1 MEQNLYRN
9 FMAHLA
15 SLEKLS
21 VIGSDTLLRLFNYSL
36 LIKVTVPSTF
46 NVERVLILIELELY
60 C

>member
-15 SLEKLS
+15 SLEKMA

-46 NVERVLILIELELY
+46 NVESFNFN
-60 C
+60 